1 MMKNIK
7 LNITILLLVSFISLQ
22 SQNRRPLVDKMHEHK
37 WNVMMSQVKLTN
49 DEMALVKPIFLEYEQ
64 AIWKIHQERIDK
76 YINFKKRRFSGSIDY
91 NSLNNR
97 YINSEIKQ
105 AQLLREY
112 HIKLKKI
119 LDLFYEY
126 YNERRLHSSIA
137 NLSPSIFWS
146 CWNNGWVERTVD
158 LKKIRNKFKLLIPYY
173 EIKTRL
179 LEQEKLEKNE
189 NFLECISN

>member
-119 LDLFYEY
+119 LDPETLFNY
-126 YNERRLHSSIA
+126 YLAERSFKR
-137 NLSPSIFWS
+137 
-146 CWNNGWVERTVD
+146 
-158 LKKIRNKFKLLIPYY
+158 KLLREMPPPPDD
-173 EIKTRL
+173 RDR
-179 LEQEKLEKNE
+179 N
-189 NFLECISN
+189 